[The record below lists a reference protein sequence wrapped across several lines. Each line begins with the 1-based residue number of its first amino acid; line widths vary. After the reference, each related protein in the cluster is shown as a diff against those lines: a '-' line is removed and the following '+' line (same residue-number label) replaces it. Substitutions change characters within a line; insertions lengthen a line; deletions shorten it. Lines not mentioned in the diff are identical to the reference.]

1 MVHKLH
7 KHKLLLDENMPNRV
21 KLPRLNGIFDV
32 KHIRDDMKFAGIKDS
47 VVYDQAKKTKRILI
61 TFNGDDFKK
70 LVLKAD
76 SIGVISVP
84 ATMPEDQI
92 DKKLTSLFI
101 KSTENTFKGKFIPL
115 AVS

>member
-7 KHKLLLDENMPNRV
+7 KHKLLLDENMPNRI
-21 KLPRLNGIFDV
+21 KLPRLNGIFDLE
-32 KHIRDDMKFAGIKDS
+32 HIRDDLKKAGIKDS
-47 VVYDQAKKTKRILI
+47 EVYELAKKTKRVLI

-70 LVLKAD
+70 LVQKSD
-76 SIGVISVP
+76 SSGVISVP

-101 KSTENTFKGKFIPL
+101 KSTANSFKGEFISL
-115 AVS
+115 ALS